1 MKYDAIKKRGEQWVK
16 IRPALQVYNDS
27 GVLTETVE
35 DAWFLTAITDDSL
48 TLRSRDTAHT
58 KVIGLDHIH
67 NYMEDPE
74 GERTGG
80 TTGTLVMNVQLLLHE
95 GVLLVEP
102 VAPPGNALKAFVRA
116 RPRATLMAAASRM
129 RAQAELEQARKAYA
143 WSMEGVQS
151 ADAAFAEIP
160 RAIESLSDELRAA
173 GQPIDLVVKPSHGRA
188 FLLGAAGWWVS
199 FNWERMAANCIEDS
213 RLTVIQWDG
222 HPQWPG
228 YMVPEPG
235 RMVGRDRYTFGLAA
249 LNQPRWLAEASAV
262 QSYTTTDL
270 VQEVLTRLFK
280 NPHERRR

>member
-27 GVLTETVE
+27 GVLTDTVE
-35 DAWFLTAITDDSL
+35 DAWFLTEITEDSVRL
-48 TLRSRDTAHT
+48 QSRDTQHS

-74 GERTGG
+74 GQRTMG

-95 GVLLVEP
+95 GALLAEP

-129 RAQAELEQARKAYA
+129 RAQGELERARKEYA
-143 WSMEGVQS
+143 WSMAGVRASDQ
-151 ADAAFAEIP
+151 AFAEFP
-160 RAIESLSDELRAA
+160 KAFEALRDELRDA
-173 GQPIDLVVKPSHGRA
+173 GQPIDIVIKGASINA

-199 FNWERMAANCIEDS
+199 FQWLRAAANCLDDS
-213 RLTVIQWDG
+213 RLTVIRWNG

-228 YMVPEPG
+228 M
-235 RMVGRDRYTFGLAA
+235 
-249 LNQPRWLAEASAV
+249 
-262 QSYTTTDL
+262 
-270 VQEVLTRLFK
+270 
-280 NPHERRR
+280 